1 MMMKKPLLL
10 AASALLA
17 TQAWAAELK
26 TATFTSDDWAEGDPP
41 KEVFV
46 VDGTIKVAA
55 KDGNK
60 ALMVS
65 PDNLVDA
72 SAQLGSSAAGE
83 STIKARVFA
92 SKKGRSNP
100 RFGIALHGMSGYR
113 LLVNAPKK
121 QLELVRNDEVQASMP
136 FNWTSDA
143 WLWMKLEARKNGEDW
158 IITGKTWAADAAEPA
173 EPQLKHDAKGLKGQG
188 KVSVWATPYSQTPI
202 YFDDIEAGIEEAAAA
217 K

>member
-1 MMMKKPLLL
+1 MMKKKPLSI
-10 AASALLA
+10 AASLLFIA
-17 TQAWAAELK
+17 QVHGADLT
-26 TATFTSDDWAEGDPP
+26 TATFTADEWEEGDPP

-60 ALMVS
+60 AVMVS

-72 SAQLGSSAAGE
+72 SAQFGSSAAGE
-83 STIKARVFA
+83 SVIKARVFA

-100 RFGIALHGMSGYR
+100 RFGIAVHGMSGYR

-121 QLELVRNDEVQASMP
+121 TLELVKSDETLASVP
-136 FNWTSDA
+136 YEWTSDA
-143 WLWMKLEARKNGEDW
+143 WLWMKLEARKSGDEW
-158 IITGKTWAADAAEPA
+158 TITGKTWAANASEPA
-173 EPQLKHDAKGLKGQG
+173 EAQISHTDKGLKGQG
-188 KVSVWATPYSQTPI
+188 KASVWATPYSGMPVW
-202 YFDDIEAGIEEAAAA
+202 FDDVEVAIEAPTET